1 MPSRRALAGVVGVV
15 ATAAVAATPVAGL
28 SPAGR
33 YALAT
38 MVFAGVFW
46 LTEALPLPVTA
57 LCVPLL
63 LTALGVF
70 PTVGGAVAGFAD
82 PVIFLLFA
90 GFTLAAALQ
99 KYGIDR
105 RVALGIVAAVGTS
118 PKRLVLAV
126 MVATALLSMLVSNT
140 ATAAMMAP
148 VALGVA
154 GQAVGRDVG
163 HLARRDST
171 PGAVE
176 GPRADA
182 EVGDGATAAPPRDP
196 ADYSNLEIAT
206 LLGVAYA
213 ASIGGVGTVIGS
225 PPNAIVVSA
234 VERTLGV
241 SIGFV
246 GWMIVG
252 VPLVV
257 VCLPLAWYLLAVR
270 IYPPAVEDVSAARDQ
285 AREARR
291 AAGDLPDR
299 GRRVVVVT
307 AATALLWLLGGLEGL
322 LAPRLPPR
330 VATTLFG
337 GPGPSLV
344 GAGAHQGLL
353 YFVVVGLLAVV
364 ALFAT
369 RTLEWEDVEGIDWG
383 TLLLLGGGLS
393 LANALAETDATAWL
407 ADVVLGALAG
417 VPALVLVLGLVVVTV
432 GLGELA
438 SNTAMAAILAPL
450 LLEAGPRY
458 AGTLGVGDE
467 AAAVFLTV
475 VVGAAASFGFALP
488 VATPPNAIVFG
499 TGRMDKDHMLRA
511 GAVLDA
517 VMAVVV
523 TLVLLG
529 VFRTVWWLVV

>member
-1 MPSRRALAGVVGVV
+1 MPSRRALAGLAGVV
-15 ATAAVAATPVAGL
+15 ATAALAAAPIPGL

-38 MVFAGVFW
+38 MAFAAVFW

-63 LTALGVF
+63 LTAFGVF
-70 PTVGGAVAGFAD
+70 PSVGSAVAGFAD

-90 GFTLAAALQ
+90 GFVLAAAMGTH
-99 KYGIDR
+99 GIDR
-105 RVALGIVAAVGTS
+105 RVALGIVAAVGSS
-118 PKRLVLAV
+118 PRRLVLAV

-148 VALGVA
+148 VALGIA
-154 GQAVGRDVG
+154 RQAHRG
-163 HLARRDST
+163 
-171 PGAVE
+171 
-176 GPRADA
+176 
-182 EVGDGATAAPPRDP
+182 AAPDASDPDGGAGGPPDAAFADDHDRAGDP
-196 ADYSNLEIAT
+196 ADYSNLEVAT

-213 ASIGGVGTVIGS
+213 ASIGGVGTLVGS
-225 PPNAIVVSA
+225 PPNAIVVGA
-234 VERTLGV
+234 IDRTLGV

-246 GWMIVG
+246 GWMVVG
-252 VPLVV
+252 LPLVV
-257 VCLPLAWYLLAVR
+257 VCLPLAWLLLVA
-270 IYPPAVEDVSAARDQ
+270 IYPPEDVDVEAAREH
-285 AREARR
+285 ARDARR
-291 AAGDLPDR
+291 EAGDLTPA
-299 GRRVVVVT
+299 GRRVLVV
-307 AATALLWLLGGLEGL
+307 AGATALLWLLGGLGGL
-322 LAPRLPPR
+322 IAPLLPDP

-344 GAGAHQGLL
+344 GAGPHQGLL
-353 YFVVVGLLAVV
+353 YYVVVGLAAVV
-364 ALFAT
+364 VLFAAGSV
-369 RTLEWEDVEGIDWG
+369 EWGDVERVDWG
-383 TLLLLGGGLS
+383 TLILLGGGLS
-393 LANALAETDATAWL
+393 LANALSATDATAWL
-407 ADVVLGALAG
+407 ADTVLGALGG
-417 VPALVLVLGLVVVTV
+417 VPAVGLVLGLVVVTV

-458 AGTLGVGDE
+458 AGTLGVDGP
-467 AAAVFLTV
+467 AAAVFLAV

-499 TGRMDKDHMLRA
+499 TGRMHKDHMLRA

-529 VFRTVWWLVV
+529 VFRVAWRLVA